1 MFNTVY
7 ISSPPILTKSKE
19 SKMSKKSKKQ
29 AAAPEKVEKVKKS
42 KPQIEGA
49 AKVEKT
55 KKAKKDTTP
64 VVVEVKHAKAKLDG
78 AEICPAT
85 GSRFNPGTSKQT
97 ALDIVISK
105 AKEGANAADIRKTLA
120 AYRRENGKD
129 RDLDAGYF
137 PFVVAM
143 HPENFKVWS
152 DGRVEII
159 KDFEVDEK
167 AAADWA
173 AKKEKKPKVK
183 KEKKE
188 KADKKSD
195 KQFRKEGK
203 EDKKEKGGKK
213 RQKPVLTK

>member
-1 MFNTVY
+1 
-7 ISSPPILTKSKE
+7 
-19 SKMSKKSKKQ
+19 MSKKSKKQ
-29 AAAPEKVEKVKKS
+29 AAAPEKVEVKAEKTKKV

-49 AKVEKT
+49 EKAEKV

-78 AEICPAT
+78 TEICPAT

-159 KDFEVDEK
+159 KDFVIDEK

-173 AKKEKKPKVK
+173 TKKEKKPKVK

-188 KADKKSD
+188 KTDKKGD

-203 EDKKEKGGKK
+203 EEKEEKEEKKEKGGKK